1 MPSKFESLSMVLLES
16 WSIGKP
22 ALVNQQCEVL
32 VEHCEVGEGGLS
44 YENWEE
50 AHQYIIRLPHTKYA
64 ELCSNGMRYVQNR
77 FNWSS
82 ICEKY
87 ASLL

>member
-1 MPSKFESLSMVLLES
+1 M
-16 WSIGKP
+16 
-22 ALVNQQCEVL
+22 VL

-82 ICEKY
+82 ICEKIRFSTLEIHEMVIAIVLY
-87 ASLL
+87 KK